1 MPVAV
6 GKRPSRSLTITAEHV
21 RMFAE
26 ISGDYKSLHFNEAF
40 AARTKFG
47 RRVTPR
53 SSAAARTPA

>member
-1 MPVAV
+1 
-6 GKRPSRSLTITAEHV
+6 
-21 RMFAE
+21 MFAE